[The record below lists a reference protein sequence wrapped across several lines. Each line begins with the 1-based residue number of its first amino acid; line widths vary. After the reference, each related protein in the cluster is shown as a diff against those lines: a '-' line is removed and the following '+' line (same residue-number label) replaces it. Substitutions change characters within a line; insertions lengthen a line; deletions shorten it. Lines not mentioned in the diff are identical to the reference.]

1 VFSGI
6 ACPGEKSRLVLREI
20 GIMKKFWLAL
30 AIAALPLMAMAIEP
44 GEGVDKPLL
53 IPGKHSLYQRVLA
66 VPGARLSTRP
76 GSTGNDPVTPFTA
89 FYVYARR
96 TQDDTDWLQIGTD
109 VHGNRAG
116 WLPASSTI
124 EWNSGLTA
132 VFRDPADH
140 DRVLL
145 FKDSDSLRKL
155 IQQHDLKAYDT
166 LYQEAAQGQLPAGS
180 PVVAIQ
186 PAGYIDI
193 RDDFYLV
200 PIQRYEDVY
209 VDAQQA
215 RLLKVSSVPLNSES
229 SAPVKQVTTATAV
242 NNPQDY
248 KAGLVFVIDSTLSME
263 PYIKR
268 TREAVK
274 KIYDTLGGAGLLG
287 HVNFGLIAFRDNLA
301 ASHQPTKD
309 YLVRTYV
316 DLQQGRDA
324 AGFLSRVNSLQAAM
338 FSNRDF
344 IEDSYAGI
352 KEAIEA
358 MNWKGYA
365 ARYIVLVT
373 DAGPRDANDPLSS
386 TGLGSESLRRLAQD
400 KGIAIFVLHL
410 LTPATQADHDADAGA
425 YRKLADFPGIGS
437 LYYGVPTGDVAEFG
451 TVVDALAAQIAEQVR
466 LAGGGKAAP
475 ATTPAAATAT
485 GGDAQL
491 AELQSKVAKLGYAL
505 RMRYLQKTAGGKV
518 PDVFDAWLLDR
529 DFRDPERSTLDVRVL
544 LTRDQLSD
552 LHDVLKQVLSRAEE
566 GLLSPQNFLNE
577 LKSLAAT
584 LSRTPEQLGATT
596 ATTAGEGNSL
606 ADMGFMREYIEDLPY
621 TGEVMGL
628 SLEDWQSWP
637 PRQQVAFLNRLEE
650 KVNYYRALHDHT
662 DLWVS
667 LDGGPVGGDS
677 VFPVP
682 LEMLP

>member
-1 VFSGI
+1 MHSGN
-6 ACPGEKSRLVLREI
+6 ACPGHTFGLVLREI
-20 GIMKKFWLAL
+20 GIMKKYWLTL
-30 AIAALPLMAMAIEP
+30 VIAVMPLMGMAAEP
-44 GEGVDKPLL
+44 GEGIDKPLL
-53 IPGKHSLYQRVLA
+53 ITGKHSLFQRVLA
-66 VPGARLSTRP
+66 VPGARLSTQP
-76 GSTGNDPVTPFTA
+76 GGKGSDPVTPFTA

-96 TQDDTDWLQIGTD
+96 NQGDTAWLQVGTD
-109 VHGNRAG
+109 MHGNRAG

-145 FKDSDSLRKL
+145 FRDSDSLRKL
-155 IQQHDLKAYDT
+155 VQQHDLKAYDT
-166 LYQEAAQGQLPAGS
+166 LYQEAARGQLPAGS

-186 PAGYIDI
+186 PPGYIDI

-200 PIQRYEDVY
+200 PIQRYEDIY
-209 VDAQQA
+209 VGAQQA

-229 SAPVKQVTTATAV
+229 PAPLKAVKPV
-242 NNPQDY
+242 NRPEDY

-274 KIYDTLGGAGLLG
+274 KIYDTLSGADLLG
-287 HVNFGLIAFRDNLA
+287 HVNFGLVAFRDNLA

-309 YLVRTYV
+309 YLVRTFV

-324 AGFLSRVNSLQAAM
+324 AGFLSRVNSLQAAL

-344 IEDSYAGI
+344 IEDSYAGV

-358 MNWKGYA
+358 MNWKDYA

-386 TGLGSESLRRLAQD
+386 TGLGAESLRRLAQD

-410 LTPATQADHDADAGA
+410 LTPASQADHDADAAA

-437 LYYGVPTGDVAEFG
+437 LYYGVPTGDVTEFG
-451 TVVDALAAQIAEQVR
+451 KVVDALAAQIAGQVR
-466 LAGGGKAAP
+466 LTGGGGKAAP
-475 ATTPAAATAT
+475 VTAAAS

-491 AELQSKVAKLGYAL
+491 AELQSKVTKLGYAL
-505 RMRYLQKTAGGKV
+505 RMRYLQKSEGGKV

-529 DFRDPERSTLDVRVL
+529 DFHDPERSTLDVRVL

-552 LHDVLKQVLSRAEE
+552 LHDVLKQVLGRAEE

-606 ADMGFMREYIEDLPY
+606 ADLGFMREYIEGLPY

-637 PRQQVAFLNRLEE
+637 TRQQVAFLNRLEE

>member
-1 VFSGI
+1 M
-6 ACPGEKSRLVLREI
+6 
-20 GIMKKFWLAL
+20 GIMKNYWLAL
-30 AIAALPLMAMAIEP
+30 LVAVMPLMTMAAEP
-44 GEGVDKPLL
+44 GEGIDKPLL
-53 IPGKHSLYQRVLA
+53 ITGKHSLFQRVLA

-76 GSTGNDPVTPFTA
+76 GAKGTDPVTPFTA

-96 TQDDTDWLQIGTD
+96 SQGDTTWLQVGTD

-116 WLPASSTI
+116 WLPAAGTI

-132 VFRDPADH
+132 VFRDPANH

-155 IQQHDLKAYDT
+155 VEQRDLNTYNT
-166 LYQEAAQGQLPAGS
+166 LYREATQGELPDGS

-186 PAGYIDI
+186 PPGYIDI

-209 VDAQQA
+209 VGAQQA

-229 SAPVKQVTTATAV
+229 PAPVKVVEPAGTG
-242 NNPQDY
+242 NNPGDY

-268 TREAVK
+268 TREAVR
-274 KIYDTLGGAGLLG
+274 KIYDTLAGDKLLG

-309 YLVRTYV
+309 YTVRTFV

-324 AGFLSRVNSLQAAM
+324 AGFLSRVNSLQAAL

-344 IEDSYAGI
+344 IEDSYAGV

-358 MNWKGYA
+358 MNWKGYP

-373 DAGPRDANDPLSS
+373 DAGPREADDPLST
-386 TGLGSESLRRLAQD
+386 TGLGAESLKRLAQD

-410 LTPATQADHDADAGA
+410 LTPATQADHDADAAA

-451 TVVDALAAQIAEQVR
+451 KVVDALAAQIAGQVR

-475 ATTPAAATAT
+475 AAVPVATA
-485 GGDAQL
+485 GDGDAQL

-505 RMRYLQKTAGGKV
+505 RMRYLQRSEGGKV

-529 DFRDPERSTLDVRVL
+529 DFRDPQRSTLDVRVL

-552 LHDVLKQVLSRAEE
+552 LHDVLKQVLARAEE

-606 ADMGFMREYIEDLPY
+606 ADLGFMREYIEGLPY
-621 TGEVMGL
+621 TGEVMSL

-637 PRQQVAFLNRLEE
+637 TQQQVAFLNRLEE